1 MFGVLGLNPWECTAY
16 YVSERL
22 PACSIAPCRRP
33 VGGGP
38 ITSNKP
44 AGPRRYGDDEVREL
58 LERATRLEQ
67 ATEPENEPS
76 EDGVTLAEL
85 EEAAA
90 EAGIRPRYVRRAA
103 ALLSNP
109 GARARFGVLR
119 RTSPHRSIQG
129 EIGDEDWNALTVEM
143 ERIVGPGTVMV
154 TSGPARGSAGPGKTL
169 QWLSTNR
176 RSWIC
181 MTSGAGETGIWVGDY
196 LAGFL
201 GPVLGGSAAGTF
213 IALSISGGFLGLV
226 GAVPLGA
233 LMGWGIARLANLAF
247 KPMVARIE
255 RSEALDRLVERV
267 AGYARPENELPG
279 E

>member
-1 MFGVLGLNPWECTAY
+1 MSA
-16 YVSERL
+16 S
-22 PACSIAPCRRP
+22 S
-33 VGGGP
+33 
-38 ITSNKP
+38 
-44 AGPRRYGDDEVREL
+44 PRHYGDDEVRQL
-58 LERATRLEQ
+58 LERATRLQQ
-67 ATEPENEPS
+67 ASEPEPAE
-76 EDGVTLAEL
+76 EGVTLAEL

-90 EAGIRPRYVRRAA
+90 EAGIRPHYVRRAA
-103 ALLSNP
+103 ALLSNTS
-109 GARARFGVLR
+109 AKSRFAVFR
-119 RTSPHRSIQG
+119 RMSPHRLIRG

-154 TSGPARGSAGPGKTL
+154 TSGPAEGSAGPGKTL

-181 MTSGAGETGIWVGDY
+181 MTSGAGETRIWVGDY
-196 LAGFL
+196 LAGFV

-255 RSEALDRLVERV
+255 RSEALDRLAERV
-267 AGYARPENELPG
+267 AGYAQPKHEQLG